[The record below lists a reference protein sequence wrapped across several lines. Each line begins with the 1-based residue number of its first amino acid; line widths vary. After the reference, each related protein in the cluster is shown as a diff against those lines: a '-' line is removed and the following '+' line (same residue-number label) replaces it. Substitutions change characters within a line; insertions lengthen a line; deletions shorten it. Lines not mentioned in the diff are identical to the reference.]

1 MYRNGLK
8 SLENGKDH
16 GKKGGVIVRGCWVC
30 VESKKKQGAI
40 YPGGER

>member
-16 GKKGGVIVRGCWVC
+16 GKKGGETEFVKAIVLWIG
-30 VESKKKQGAI
+30 
-40 YPGGER
+40 